1 MRLPAFDADRSLYAA
16 AGRYRAARTASGG
29 AAGALVPARP
39 KCSNCDDILDRC
51 ADNGGFPRAVCNACA
66 NGNCYEDGPVPAGPA
81 EQVPA
86 RSPAPDQPPNG
97 NSPAHRLA
105 PGDPARAAGAGGM
118 D

>member
-1 MRLPAFDADRSLYAA
+1 VTARFRVLPIGARQEEPMRLPAFDADRSLYAA

-66 NGNCYEDGPVPAGPA
+66 NGNCYEDGPVPVPPPGGPF
-81 EQVPA
+81 
-86 RSPAPDQPPNG
+86 
-97 NSPAHRLA
+97 
-105 PGDPARAAGAGGM
+105 GGVLR
-118 D
+118 

>member
-29 AAGALVPARP
+29 AAGGVVPARP

-66 NGNCYEDGPVPAGPA
+66 SGNCYEDGPVPVPPPGGPF
-81 EQVPA
+81 
-86 RSPAPDQPPNG
+86 
-97 NSPAHRLA
+97 
-105 PGDPARAAGAGGM
+105 GGVLR
-118 D
+118 